1 MRNMKGILMVGFL
14 AAILFV
20 GCGTRDSSEMI
31 KEHKARDMY
40 KEGAWEERYSEWS
53 GDVDEGVEIFTLS
66 VNVNKNMS
74 EDDMLEVL
82 DYVKLCLHSE
92 QDDTGAYVGD
102 RDSDWICYAVFY
114 RGDSDEELKRFK
126 HVNGESVHITEEDQ
140 AKFAGPELRSEEKYV
155 EP

>member
-1 MRNMKGILMVGFL
+1 M
-14 AAILFV
+14 
-20 GCGTRDSSEMI
+20 
-31 KEHKARDMY
+31 
-40 KEGAWEERYSEWS
+40 
-53 GDVDEGVEIFTLS
+53 DEGVEIFTLS

-140 AKFAGPELRSEEKYV
+140 AKFAGPELRSEEKFV